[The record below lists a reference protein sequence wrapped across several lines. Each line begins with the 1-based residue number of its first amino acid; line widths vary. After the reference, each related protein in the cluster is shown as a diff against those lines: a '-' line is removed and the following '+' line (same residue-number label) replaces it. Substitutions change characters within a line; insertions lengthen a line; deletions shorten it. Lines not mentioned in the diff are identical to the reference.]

1 MLKDI
6 IESKTESG
14 ILAFFLAAPMRSFSV
29 LEISRRLKQPYLK
42 SAYALNRLAVA
53 GPLSVFT
60 KKGKKYYSIN
70 RKYQLLPEIKN
81 ILLKSFPKYQDELF
95 AAIKKLGNIDA
106 AFLSGIFT
114 GYSNLPVDLLLVG
127 KVNLKKL
134 HEFLLAAEKMMGQEI
149 NYSIMTPQE
158 FFLRRDTFDKFIRD
172 VFDYRHLVVCDNLK
186 KKKNLKSA

>member
-6 IESKTESG
+6 FESKTESA

-42 SAYALNRLAVA
+42 SARALNRLAAA
-53 GPLSVFT
+53 GPLNVFT
-60 KKGKKYYSIN
+60 KKGKKYFLIN
-70 RKYQLLPEIKN
+70 HRYNLLPEIKN

-95 AAIKKLGNIDA
+95 IAIKKLGNIRA

-114 GYSNLPVDLLLVG
+114 GYANLPVDLLLVG
-127 KVNLKKL
+127 RVNLKKL
-134 HEFLLAAEKMMGQEI
+134 HEFLKAAEKMTGQEI
-149 NYSIMTPQE
+149 NYSIMTEQE
-158 FFLRRDTFDKFIRD
+158 FILRRDTFDKFIRD

-186 KKKNLKSA
+186 KRK